1 MGGFKRSL
9 LAAGLMA
16 SGATSYLF
24 PVPPPSSLSTTST
37 GQAIAAR
44 QAKHSLA
51 AATHGASPPPRM
63 GTAAMPRSEQATRR
77 TAPGAS
83 SLSSSSLSSSSS
95 GVAEP
100 IAVFPSVT
108 RSPRPGIVAR
118 DGTRDDGRRERDD
131 GKSPDFEVNLGRVIS
146 TLREDYPRILTDP
159 PSFDIFT
166 DEIELR
172 DPVRRSLCNWELECF
187 ASDFAVILISGS
199 FSISTFNVRGA
210 CGERTDYNYNR
221 QAGFSSIYVASSVW
235 CLGACCC
242 VAQ

>member
-83 SLSSSSLSSSSS
+83 SLSSSNLSSSSSS

-172 DPVRRSLCNWELECF
+172 DPVRRSLWKWEFGVFWL
-187 ASDFAVILISGS
+187 
-199 FSISTFNVRGA
+199 
-210 CGERTDYNYNR
+210 
-221 QAGFSSIYVASSVW
+221 
-235 CLGACCC
+235 
-242 VAQ
+242 

>member
-51 AATHGASPPPRM
+51 AASQGASPLPRR
-63 GTAAMPRSEQATRR
+63 GTAAMPRSEQAMRR

-83 SLSSSSLSSSSS
+83 SLSSSSSSTS
-95 GVAEP
+95 VAEP

-172 DPVRRSLCNWELECF
+172 DPVRRKVCGNW
-187 ASDFAVILISGS
+187 ASGIGVYCIFHVFLYFIA
-199 FSISTFNVRGA
+199 
-210 CGERTDYNYNR
+210 
-221 QAGFSSIYVASSVW
+221 
-235 CLGACCC
+235 
-242 VAQ
+242 